1 MRVSKVEIRTHPDPT
16 RTRVFING
24 EEIENCR
31 AVEFKI
37 EDGQGHP
44 TSIKL
49 EFEGCIV
56 QMNSQVGEV
65 TENGI

>member
-1 MRVSKVEIRTHPDPT
+1 MRVNKVEVRTHPDHR
-16 RTRVFING
+16 RTRIFING

-31 AVEFKI
+31 AVEFKVQ
-37 EDGQGHP
+37 DGQDHP

-56 QMNSQVGEV
+56 QMNSQINDNGGE
-65 TENGI
+65 